1 MKLILMALSLAAT
14 AMLFFCCKHQPKFTA
29 DTLPTKQL
37 RWGTGGG
44 FAGLE
49 NTRVLLENGQIFAN
63 KLSGPLAEAKKT
75 KAKTATTLFKTVQAL
90 DLAKL
95 EFSHPGNLYSFLEIQ
110 EGDAIQRITWGDPNF
125 PVNPA
130 VQAAFDQLNGLV
142 K

>member
-1 MKLILMALSLAAT
+1 MKLILIALSLSAT
-14 AMLFFCCKHQPKFTA
+14 AMLFLFCKHQPKFTA

-49 NTRVLLENGQIFAN
+49 NTHVLLENGQVFAN
-63 KLSGPLAEAKKT
+63 KLSGPLSEGKKT
-75 KAKTATTLFKTVQAL
+75 KAKTAATLFKTVQAL
-90 DLAKL
+90 NLGKL

-110 EGDAIQRITWGDPNF
+110 EGDTVQRVTWGDPNF

-130 VQAAFDQLNGLV
+130 IQAAFDQLNELG